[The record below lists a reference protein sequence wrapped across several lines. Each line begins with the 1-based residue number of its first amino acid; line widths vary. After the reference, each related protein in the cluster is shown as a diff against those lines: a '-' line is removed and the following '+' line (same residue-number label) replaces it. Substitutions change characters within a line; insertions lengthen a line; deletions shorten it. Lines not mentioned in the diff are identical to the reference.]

1 MLQHKTVLT
10 LPKCFST
17 GAYFSK
23 TGKILV
29 TQNNLGADLTV
40 KAFFFFLTAESAGV
54 AKNYFTVSI
63 PLAEKNLF

>member
-40 KAFFFFLTAESAGV
+40 KAFFLTAESAGV